1 MLIIC
6 CYNLNVWALELSD
19 FPIAKDNKVEV
30 GQSCLRFTVSGRE
43 GVGDDIKALA
53 FNDGSVP

>member
-1 MLIIC
+1 M
-6 CYNLNVWALELSD
+6 NVWALELSD